1 MVVVTPVIMVIKIF
15 KTGTKSI
22 PPLYSTCTVGIHT
35 LKDNFAWR
43 QIMKGAMV
51 MKSLQVM

>member
-15 KTGTKSI
+15 KTGSKSI